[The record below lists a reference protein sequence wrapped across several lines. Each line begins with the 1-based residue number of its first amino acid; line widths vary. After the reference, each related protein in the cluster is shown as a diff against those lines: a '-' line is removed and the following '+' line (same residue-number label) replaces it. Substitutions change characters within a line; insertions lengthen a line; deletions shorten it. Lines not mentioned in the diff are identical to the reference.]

1 MHNIGRVISVSYN
14 NLVFEVSD
22 FSKMNYNLHGNTYI
36 AKGVVDYVTIV
47 NDIEQKFIYQVIK
60 AEDKE
65 QQLSKLE
72 NSKIDYLGKFDCIPI
87 GIIND
92 GKIEFN
98 MKSYPTLQNKV
109 YLTSEEEYKTLFSID
124 ASDKSLSLGLIEEK
138 YSAQIDLSRIF
149 NHHTAILGNTGSG
162 KSTTIRQIISETQ
175 KFKTSN
181 LHVHVLD
188 VHDEYSLV
196 SNTESIDVF
205 KDYKINIQSLDLQDW
220 MNLVKPSDLVQL
232 PILQTALKL
241 SYALKN
247 NRISETWLRCYL
259 GLTLYSYVQTDAVAR
274 RTKIINCLKGT
285 GIDTSKYSAQY
296 ANFTGQAEATFLDSI
311 NRLMESEYPGE
322 TEYSFIHEQLTESEY
337 RTDSFNNLLHGLEF
351 AFLLEESK
359 GNAQA
364 RSHCGTLETRIKSI
378 QTRYDSLLSSGSDF
392 TPVSQEQITI
402 YSVSALD
409 DDLLLFFSS
418 YLLKLIFEKNK
429 NLSLKERDVN
439 IFILEEAHRYISKS
453 RENSSFQEIEL
464 FKKIAREGRKFG
476 CFIFLSSQRPS
487 ELSSTVLS
495 QCNNYLIHRIKNNL
509 DLDYMLRT
517 IPYINSNQLTRISY
531 LPTGTAF
538 IVGELFPIPVEV
550 NVFDNTLDNVS
561 TTPEILFDEKVLK
574 SIEI

>member
-1 MHNIGRVISVSYN
+1 MHNIGRVVSVSYN

-22 FSKMNYNLHGNTYI
+22 FNKLNYNLYGNTYI

-47 NDIEQKFIYQVIK
+47 NDIQQKFIYQVIK

-65 QQLSKLE
+65 QQFSILE
-72 NSKIDYLGKFDCIPI
+72 NSKIDYIGKFNCIPI
-87 GIIND
+87 GIIKD
-92 GKIEFN
+92 EKIEFN
-98 MKSYPTLQNKV
+98 MKCYPTLQDKV
-109 YLTSEEEYKTLFSID
+109 YLTSEEEHKILFSID
-124 ASDKSLSLGLIEEK
+124 NSDRSLNLGLIEEK
-138 YSAQIDLSRIF
+138 YSAQINISQIY

-175 KFKTSN
+175 KFKTNN
-181 LHVHVLD
+181 LHLHILD
-188 VHDEYSLV
+188 VHDEYSPV
-196 SNTESIDVF
+196 SNVKPIDVL
-205 KDYKINIQSLDLQDW
+205 KNYKINIQSLDLQDW
-220 MNLVKPSDLVQL
+220 INLVKPSDLVQL

-241 SYALKN
+241 SNALNKK
-247 NRISETWLRCYL
+247 RISETWLRCYL

-285 GIDTSKYSAQY
+285 GIDTSKYSSQY
-296 ANFTGQAEATFLDSI
+296 ANFTAQAEATFLDSI
-311 NRLMESEYPGE
+311 NQLMESEHPGE
-322 TEYSFIHEQLTESEY
+322 TEYSFIYEQLTESEY
-337 RTDSFNNLLHGLEF
+337 RTDSFNNLLNGLEF
-351 AFLLEESK
+351 AFLLEECK
-359 GNAQA
+359 GNTQA

-378 QTRYDSLLSSGSDF
+378 QTRYDTLLSSCGDF
-392 TPVSQEQITI
+392 TPISQEQVTV

-418 YLLKLIFEKNK
+418 YLLKLIFEQNK
-429 NLSLKERDVN
+429 HLPLKEREVN
-439 IFILEEAHRYISKS
+439 VFILEEAHRYISKT
-453 RENSSFQEIEL
+453 RENSSFQEIEF

-538 IVGELFPIPVEV
+538 VVGELFPIPIEV
-550 NVFDNTLDNVS
+550 NIFNNNFDNVS
-561 TTPEILFDEKVLK
+561 TTPEIKYRIK
-574 SIEI
+574 